1 MRLSE
6 ILGLQWTKIDLKTG
20 RIRIDQQMTMK
31 RTKDAPRHLTATKTR
46 NAKEFI
52 LPPVTLDI
60 LKRQRAE
67 QAKARLYAGEVWTND
82 NNLVFTDELGKER
95 PHASVEHAFTKLLE
109 QAGIKKHRFH
119 DLRHTAA
126 VNMLAGGL
134 DLKSVSTI
142 LGHSDIGTTANV
154 YLVFTET
161 LQKQAAEKLQA
172 WLTREA

>member
-1 MRLSE
+1 MCRVLKISE
-6 ILGLQWTKIDLKTG
+6 SGYYRWL
-20 RIRIDQQMTMK
+20 
-31 RTKDAPRHLTATKTR
+31 R
-46 NAKEFI
+46 NRSK
-52 LPPVTLDI
+52 P
-60 LKRQRAE
+60 
-67 QAKARLYAGEVWTND
+67 KARELLSVEIQAILDKHPDND
-82 NNLVFTDELGKER
+82 NYGVNRMMT
-95 PHASVEHAFTKLLE
+95 ALE